1 MHRRIC
7 MAVNELNRNR
17 NRFEEFRLTFK
28 QAYLANGENLND
40 FGFFDVTTDMTV

>member
-7 MAVNELNRNR
+7 MAVDELNRNH

-28 QAYLANGENLND
+28 HAYLANGENLND
-40 FGFFDVTTDMTV
+40 FGFFVVETDMAV